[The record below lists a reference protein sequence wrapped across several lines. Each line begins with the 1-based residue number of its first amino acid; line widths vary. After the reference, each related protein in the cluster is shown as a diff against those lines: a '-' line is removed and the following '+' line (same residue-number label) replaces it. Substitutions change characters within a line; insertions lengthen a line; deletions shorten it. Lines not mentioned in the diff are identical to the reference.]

1 MKKEVINHIR
11 HLEVTFDKL
20 LQLLF
25 SEEELNGILADAQS
39 APILLSS
46 RTSWIKTKDL
56 AVEDVTTEKMA
67 FIHMLWLQSI
77 GRISIEDIDPFS
89 GAIRLHICLPRKDH
103 SQRPS

>member
-1 MKKEVINHIR
+1 MKKEVSNHIR

-25 SEEELNGILADAQS
+25 SEEELSDILADAQS
-39 APILLSS
+39 ASIRLSS

-77 GRISIEDIDPFS
+77 GRLSIEDIDPFS
-89 GAIRLHICLPRKDH
+89 GAIRLHICLPCKEH